1 MKKILLFLLLF
12 VNLQIVTSECDFFVT
27 AGMEAKAQHMHQEPG
42 DNCYDSEFGWYH
54 SPFSDCR
61 DTEVVAVE
69 KFEVATIQG
78 GGSDSGKG
86 RVSSGGGGGGKT
98 SSSSGTSSETASNK
112 ITNAC
117 KKAIDET
124 KRIYGNKAACNVGVQ
139 CYFKE
144 LYGKLD
150 PALNGYANEI
160 ALQLSKSKNWQLL
173 GSGNAGA
180 NKAAKRA
187 SDGNMVI
194 GAWYAG
200 PKLNGHVI
208 VILPTGKALD
218 CGPSVSSSS
227 PGKRCDRGWGY
238 SFGPDKRNNV
248 FFYEY
253 KSKY

>member
-1 MKKILLFLLLF
+1 M
-12 VNLQIVTSECDFFVT
+12 SEGDFFVT
-27 AGMEAKAQHMHQEPG
+27 AGTEVKAQHLYQEPG

-61 DTEVVAVE
+61 DTEVVAVA
-69 KFEVATIQG
+69 KFENATIRGQG

-86 RVSSGGGGGGKT
+86 RVSSGGGGCKT
-98 SSSSGTSSETASNK
+98 SGSSGTSGTSGKKTSDK
-112 ITNAC
+112 ITDAC

-208 VILPTGKALD
+208 VILPTGMALD

-227 PGKRCDRGWGY
+227 PGKRCDRGWKY
-238 SFGPDKRNNV
+238 SFSPDKRNNV